1 MRVTQWRIKGRGPG
15 DPPHPLFLDQTDAIL
30 FFGDL
35 PPPAPLSQGAVK
47 YYATYGFGDHLRQQ
61 EPISNLTAGIR
72 LWRDSDHSELSF
84 SCLIQEYYWK
94 SNSLLKISVSYNKQT
109 HVVEYSELRCKQW
122 VVLLAKVR
130 RPVPSIDA

>member
-1 MRVTQWRIKGRGPG
+1 MGVKEWRIQRRGPG
-15 DPPHPLFLDQTDAIL
+15 
-30 FFGDL
+30 G

-61 EPISNLTAGIR
+61 EPISNLTAGIK

-122 VVLLAKVR
+122 VCLLAKVR

>member
-1 MRVTQWRIKGRGPG
+1 MGVKEWRIQRRGPG
-15 DPPHPLFLDQTDAIL
+15 GPPHPLFLDQTDAIL
-30 FFGDL
+30 FFGDP

-47 YYATYGFGDHLRQQ
+47 YHATYGFGDHLRQQ

-72 LWRDSDHSELSF
+72 LWRDSDHSQLSF

>member
-1 MRVTQWRIKGRGPG
+1 MGVKQWRIQRGGPG

-30 FFGDL
+30 FFGA
-35 PPPAPLSQGAVK
+35 PPAPLSRGAVK

-94 SNSLLKISVSYNKQT
+94 RNLLLKISASYNKQT

-122 VVLLAKVR
+122 VVLLVLVR
-130 RPVPSIDA
+130 